1 MDSCLHLKLYILFY
15 FILFYYLLETLLLQN
30 IISIVLVATMTDSV
44 VLGTC
49 KGIGY
54 LNIPL
59 KWKMYYLKIV
69 YLIYILCDIH
79 N

>member
-30 IISIVLVATMTDSV
+30 IISIVLVATMTDSE